1 MKVKTLGLVGTAI
14 VMYAVSAFAHHS
26 FAPFDMKKKVTLKG
40 AVEISF
46 VHPASSAKR

>member
-14 VMYAVSAFAHHS
+14 VMLPVSAFAHHS
-26 FAPFDMKKKVTLKG
+26 FAPFDMKKVTLKG
-40 AVEISF
+40 AVEVSF